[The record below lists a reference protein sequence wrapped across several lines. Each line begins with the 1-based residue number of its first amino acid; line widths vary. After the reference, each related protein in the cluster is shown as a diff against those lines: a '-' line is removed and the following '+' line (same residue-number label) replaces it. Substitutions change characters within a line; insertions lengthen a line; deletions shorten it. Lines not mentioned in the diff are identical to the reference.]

1 MAYIKKKSER
11 KFKITVCNG
20 YKVNGQKRM
29 KAQTITVPSSV
40 PKRGIQQYVMAEAE
54 RIEKKFKY
62 GVEESDQTHF
72 DQYAENWLKR
82 QEPFFKATTYAGYKR
97 NLDIVYPLIG
107 GIPLAKLLPMTLEE
121 MCKELRKRPGRGG
134 NCIKETTVQK
144 YLETV
149 SSVLEDAKENDI
161 IPFNPAHRV
170 RKKHFEKEV
179 QHIPQKYEMSKLM
192 RAIQN
197 EPILYAVQFISN
209 MGSTESFQTLSE
221 NIPYHTRCILVNF
234 QTLMLVASFYIT
246 VNSKSSNK
254 ITAASFH
261 IQGTP
266 GLYGNIPAV
275 CLVHNVFYRYGE
287 IICSVIFRVYIV
299 IDGDKTDAVGRKYP
313 THITA
318 RLYVLTPQAGKVF
331 LCQVGTK
338 KILRIYKPFIGGQ
351 PPVNGL
357 RFLYALLPFFVRRFL
372 YAASNASII
381 GVTGSS
387 LSCLDRYSNRM
398 PLSRNF
404 RSNLMKEEVS
414 RLIREVSRVRI
425 VPMS

>member
-1 MAYIKKKSER
+1 MGHNPIQSNHFCKKEIVSTSNIIFTKNDGIFEMLKWENDAKISNDADLIYKQGGTMAYIKKKSER

-82 QEPFFKATTYAGYKR
+82 QEPFFKATTCAGYKR

-197 EPILYAVQFISN
+197 EPILYRAYY
-209 MGSTESFQTLSE
+209 TL
-221 NIPYHTRCILVNF
+221 
-234 QTLMLVASFYIT
+234 AIT
-246 VNSKSSNK
+246 
-254 ITAASFH
+254 T
-261 IQGTP
+261 
-266 GLYGNIPAV
+266 
-275 CLVHNVFYRYGE
+275 
-287 IICSVIFRVYIV
+287 
-299 IDGDKTDAVGRKYP
+299 
-313 THITA
+313 
-318 RLYVLTPQAGKVF
+318 
-331 LCQVGTK
+331 
-338 KILRIYKPFIGGQ
+338 
-351 PPVNGL
+351 GL
-357 RFLYALLPFFVRRFL
+357 RRGELCALQWRDITGACELTVRRSRSC
-372 YAASNASII
+372 ASGKIVESD
-381 GVTGSS
+381 TKSH
-387 LSCLDRYSNRM
+387 
-398 PLSRNF
+398 
-404 RSNLMKEEVS
+404 
-414 RLIREVSRVRI
+414 RERI
-425 VPMS
+425 VTIPMGIWELLMALRQQQVLHTGVPDREQPIFTDPDGHVPHPDSFTRHLRKLYKK